1 MADPRLITQ
10 YPERADWWIEQERYR
25 RSVARVVRKP
35 ELTRFLMRYTYE
47 DLRAMRMM
55 PFDELE
61 RAATRTRASRA
72 SKETDSMTEHR
83 RPRTPRTPRTRT
95 TPADPQLPM
104 TWFEPSPRPP
114 FHAARGRPPAGRSL
128 EISSRS
134 RDPFGRELSA
144 MNLPAAGD
152 LRGRPVEAV
161 YQAAKCYGGGPDVP
175 GCDSGYAA
183 KHRDRERRQD
193 GPLAAFEHEG
203 RRWPTETGTAFY
215 DWLWTRSAIAR
226 WGIGIVDRL
235 REYGAFS
242 DQFHRAGALACQAKT
257 AAMVAGMGRA
267 RAQAAI
273 ESPEAWLRETR
284 GLAERREPVAGETA
298 APSRIYAGV
307 GSRSTPPDVLDRMEQ
322 IAEAMARRGWTLR
335 SGAAAGADSAFENG
349 ARRAGGP
356 REIWLPWDGFN
367 GRTAD
372 GAARIG
378 RNNPRNRDRA
388 RQCHPAW
395 HTLSDG
401 VQKLM
406 LRNVHQVLGPGPGSS
421 PPADV
426 VLCWTPNGAAGGGT
440 GHAVRLA
447 RRHGIPVVD
456 LGTGDRRAL
465 RAAVDAALERGLP
478 PDVAE
483 LIAARPRQAAP
494 DAYRIL
500 VTGDLRGDE
509 AAALERRLDELAA
522 GMADVAVIAG
532 TDPATGAAVTWAAER
547 GHARINPGPRRD
559 DHPGPE
565 PPSCRAAR
573 LLNAKPH
580 VVVECGGDWSAH
592 TQAVRDLAE
601 LRGVPSERCEGV
613 SRRPTGIEH
622 HLAHAEAERRRAPD
636 PAPRAAGK
644 TRRRRPSR
652 YDAVDRFVSDL
663 AEPGARIV
671 RAAARRHRVTDPETV
686 RRALFVTNSPIRA
699 TLLGADAWTTRDRLE
714 NDPLGVLTRG
724 IGPAE
729 LQAALKLARSVT
741 NALTRA
747 GLSTAAS
754 RSPEAAAE
762 GLRPRSLDAPRPRRA
777 HQPTR

>member
-1 MADPRLITQ
+1 
-10 YPERADWWIEQERYR
+10 
-25 RSVARVVRKP
+25 
-35 ELTRFLMRYTYE
+35 
-47 DLRAMRMM
+47 
-55 PFDELE
+55 
-61 RAATRTRASRA
+61 
-72 SKETDSMTEHR
+72 MTEHR
-83 RPRTPRTPRTRT
+83 RP
-95 TPADPQLPM
+95 PM
-104 TWFEPSPRPP
+104 TTWFEPSPQPP

-128 EISSRS
+128 EISSRR
-134 RDPFGRELSA
+134 RDPLGRELSA

-152 LRGRPVEAV
+152 IRGRPVEAV
-161 YQAAKCYGGGPDVP
+161 YQAAKCYGGGGPDAP

-183 KHRDRERRQD
+183 KRRDRERRRD

-203 RRWPTETGTAFY
+203 RRWPTESDSAFY

-235 REYGAFS
+235 REYAAFS

-284 GLAERREPVAGETA
+284 GLAERREPAAAETA
-298 APSRIYAGV
+298 APGRIYAGV
-307 GSRSTPPDVLDRMEQ
+307 GSRSTPPDILERMER
-322 IAEAMARRGWTLR
+322 IAEALARRGWTLR
-335 SGAAAGADSAFENG
+335 SGAAAGADSAFERG

-367 GRTAD
+367 GRTAG
-372 GAARIG
+372 GATRIG
-378 RNNPRNRDRA
+378 RNSARNRDRA

-401 VQKLM
+401 AQKLM
-406 LRNVHQVLGPGPGSS
+406 LRNVHQVLGAEPGSS

-426 VLCWTPNGAAGGGT
+426 VLCWTRSGAAGGGT
-440 GHAVRLA
+440 GLAVRLA
-447 RRHGIPVVD
+447 RRHGVPVVD
-456 LGTGDRRAL
+456 LGTEDRREL

-483 LIAARPRQAAP
+483 LLDARPRQAAP

-500 VTGDLRGDE
+500 VTGALRGDE
-509 AAALERRLDELAA
+509 AAALERRLDKLAA
-522 GMADVAVIAG
+522 GRADVAVIAG
-532 TDPATGAAVTWAAER
+532 GDPATGAALAWAAGR
-547 GHARINPGPRRD
+547 GHAGIDPGPRRD
-559 DHPGPE
+559 ERPGPE
-565 PPSCRAAR
+565 PPACRAAR
-573 LLNAKPH
+573 LLAAKPH
-580 VVVECGGDWSAH
+580 IVLECGGDWSAH

-601 LRGVPSERCEGV
+601 LHGIDIERCEGV
-613 SRRPTGIEH
+613 ARRPTGIEH
-622 HLAHAEAERRRAPD
+622 HLAQAEAERRAPD

-644 TRRRRPSR
+644 TRRRRPGR
-652 YDAVDRFVSDL
+652 YDAVDRFVTNEVRL
-663 AEPGARIV
+663 AEPAARIV
-671 RAAARRHRVTDPETV
+671 RAAARRQRVTDPETV
-686 RRALFVTNSPIRA
+686 RRALFVTNSPARA

-714 NDPLGVLTRG
+714 HDPLGVLTRG

-741 NALTRA
+741 RALDRA

-754 RSPEAAAE
+754 RSPEAPAE
-762 GLRPRSLDAPRPRRA
+762 GMRPRALEAPRSRRE